1 MYTGG
6 SPLFDA
12 LFEGR
17 YINALMKICFGTRD
31 DVLFMVV
38 SFFYYNTRAVF
49 CKNLFTNKCHILKN
63 KLITCVKGVL
73 FEWL

>member
-1 MYTGG
+1 
-6 SPLFDA
+6 
-12 LFEGR
+12 
-17 YINALMKICFGTRD
+17 MKICFGTRD